1 MVQTDGRNAA
11 AVERLLSRPPPAA
24 DGPARRGRSSV
35 EGRRRW
41 RCGYRDGGAAPGW
54 QRAAV
59 SQLAAGRC
67 GLGKQRWGCER
78 RLLVAL
84 QLTQWLC
91 ASCADWPAPAQ
102 WPPGGHGP
110 PRGRAAARTRPR
122 CAALTRR
129 RATCPSRLWRLS
141 AWIRRER
148 RRTVEPQLRA
158 RKVVCTPTFDSAA
171 GSGEIPAFFSVSDH
185 I

>member
-1 MVQTDGRNAA
+1 MTTTGG
-11 AVERLLSRPPPAA
+11 AVCSGVSRIWAH
-24 DGPARRGRSSV
+24 RRGSCQSGA
-35 EGRRRW
+35 GRVRRPV
-41 RCGYRDGGAAPGW
+41 RL
-54 QRAAV
+54 
-59 SQLAAGRC
+59 SQMAAGRC
-67 GLGKQRWGCER
+67 GLGQQRWGCER

-102 WPPGGHGP
+102 WPKGGHGAP
-110 PRGRAAARTRPR
+110 WGRAAARTHPT

-129 RATCPSRLWRLS
+129 RATWPSRLWRLS

-148 RRTVEPQLRA
+148 RRTVDPQVRA
-158 RKVVCTPTFDSAA
+158 TNVVC
-171 GSGEIPAFFSVSDH
+171 IPLLIPQPDRERYQLFSVSPH

>member
-1 MVQTDGRNAA
+1 MMGPPTWYVPIRSWPGEPSCAAVAAGCRSLWPWEAAVGLRAA
-11 AVERLLSRPPPAA
+11 A
-24 DGPARRGRSSV
+24 
-35 EGRRRW
+35 
-41 RCGYRDGGAAPGW
+41 
-54 QRAAV
+54 
-59 SQLAAGRC
+59 
-67 GLGKQRWGCER
+67 
-78 RLLVAL
+78 LLVAL
-84 QLTQWLC
+84 QLLTQRLSF
-91 ASCADWPAPAQ
+91 ALLAVAPIGLPPAQ
-102 WPPGGHGP
+102 WPPGGGGTRP

-171 GSGEIPAFFSVSDH
+171 GSGEIPAFFGVSDH